1 MSFVGR
7 KKGSP
12 GGTGCHRTSQQGLQ
26 GLMCSASSRHKCP
39 MWRKPEHA
47 AIRGPA
53 ATRVALVAQERQLG
67 VGERAQTHKT
77 GDNILSVCAK
87 HESKHL
93 ENALQLLGRM
103 HW

>member
-12 GGTGCHRTSQQGLQ
+12 GGTGCHRASQQGLQ
-26 GLMCSASSRHKCP
+26 GLTCSASSRHKCP
-39 MWRKPEHA
+39 MRRKPERA
-47 AIRGPA
+47 AICGPA
-53 ATRVALVAQERQLG
+53 ATRVALVAQ
-67 VGERAQTHKT
+67 ERAQTHKT